1 MLPFSIT
8 REVNLQM
15 FQHKITHNI
24 LPTRCF
30 LFRAK
35 LSESDTC
42 WLYHALPETLPHML
56 FQCTVIST
64 FWHAFQNLCFGN
76 TLQTF
81 DLNERNVIYGWYI
94 NTKFKDTLNYV
105 ALVAKYFI
113 FCCMQ
118 DNASVIFDSF
128 PAFLNNKIDTLKQ
141 TALKNKQ
148 LENFN
153 NKWKNFI

>member
-1 MLPFSIT
+1 
-8 REVNLQM
+8 M
-15 FQHKITHNI
+15 FKYKIILNI
-24 LPTRCF
+24 LLTRCS

-42 WLYHALPETLPHML
+42 RLCFALPETLPHVL

-64 FWHAFQNLCFGN
+64 FWHAFQNWWFEK

-81 DLNERNVIYGWYI
+81 DLSERNVIYGWYN
-94 NTKFKDTLNYV
+94 NTQFKDTLNYV

-113 FCCMQ
+113 FCCIQ

-128 PAFLNNKIDTLKQ
+128 PAFLKSKIDTLQ
-141 TALKNKQ
+141 QIALKNKQ
-148 LENFN
+148 LEHFN

>member
-15 FQHKITHNI
+15 FQYKIIHNI
-24 LPTRCF
+24 LPTRCS

-42 WLYHALPETLPHML
+42 RLCYALPETLPHML

-64 FWHAFQNLCFGN
+64 FWHAFQNWWFEK

-81 DLNERNVIYGWYI
+81 DLSERNVIYGWYN
-94 NTKFKDTLNYV
+94 NTQFKDTLNYV

-113 FCCMQ
+113 FCCIQ

-128 PAFLNNKIDTLKQ
+128 PAFLKSKIDTLQ
-141 TALKNKQ
+141 QIALKNKQ
-148 LENFN
+148 LEHFN